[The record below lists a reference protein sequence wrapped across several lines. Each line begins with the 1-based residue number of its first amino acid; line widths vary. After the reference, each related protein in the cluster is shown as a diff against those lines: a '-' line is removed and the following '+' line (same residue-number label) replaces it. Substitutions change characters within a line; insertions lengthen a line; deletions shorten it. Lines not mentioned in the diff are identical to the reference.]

1 MSERHDVLIVGGG
14 LVGASL
20 AIALDRLGRDVG
32 LLEASPAGELPAV
45 FDQRNLSFAAATINA
60 LTALRVMQKLSMAP
74 GPIRR
79 IHVSRAGDFG
89 RVQLD
94 AADYDRPWFGQVVV
108 ARDFGQ
114 ALESRLQEL
123 PRLRR
128 YRPMRFLGM
137 GDVIDGYRQVR
148 VADDSGERVLLA
160 RLVVGA
166 DGTSSGVRDAL
177 GIEVDRHDF
186 QQTLFVARVRSQRA
200 PDGTAW
206 ERFTD
211 TGPTALLPR
220 GDRHFGTVHGVA
232 RDQAEAVMA
241 LDDTAWLQRLQQA
254 IGWRAGR
261 LLDSGPRSAYPL
273 IQVLA
278 RALVGERTVLLGN
291 AAQTIHP
298 LGAQGFN
305 LGLRDALTL
314 AELLEVEGDA
324 GSDALLRSYVAR
336 REEDRRQTVAFSGG
350 LARLTSNPAPLLR
363 PLRSLGL
370 VAAQRASVQSRMNRR
385 ARLDV
390 VIVGGGVVGAACALA
405 LADVGLAV
413 ALVEGREP
421 APWQAAQPDLRVF
434 AFAADNV
441 QLLQR
446 LGVWPTIAQARAWP
460 YRRMQVWDAAGG
472 DDLLF
477 DADRFGR
484 RELGFIVENGL
495 LQDRLW
501 AALPAAG
508 VELHCPA
515 RVEALEQD
523 EHGVRLRLDDGRR
536 IEAALA
542 VAADG
547 AESTLRGLAGI
558 DVERHDYLQRGV
570 VAYVDSELP
579 NQATAWQR
587 FLPTGPLALLPV
599 AERRSSIVW
608 TLPDDEAARVLAL
621 DEDAFNRELTRA
633 FAARLGELRLASPR
647 AAFPLRRQ
655 LARHYVAGRVLALG
669 DAAHVVHP
677 LAGQGVNLGL
687 RDVAALQHWLAPSAE
702 RRGQPR
708 LSPQRVQRWARER
721 RSDNQIA
728 AYSFEAINRLF
739 SNDEMHLTLARGR
752 ALGCVGK
759 WPPLVQAFW
768 KRAAGV

>member
-1 MSERHDVLIVGGG
+1 VGHAGAASAYHAPMSERHDVLIVGGG

-60 LTALRVMQKLSMAP
+60 LTALGVMQKLSMAP

-94 AADYDRPWFGQVVV
+94 AAEYDRPWFGQVVV

-123 PRLRR
+123 SRLRR
-128 YRPMRFLGM
+128 YRPMRFLGL
-137 GDVIDGYRQVR
+137 GEVIDGYRQVR
-148 VADDSGERVLLA
+148 VADDSGEQVLLA

-177 GIEVDRHDF
+177 GIDVDRHDF

-278 RALVGERTVLLGN
+278 RTLVGERSVLLGN

-324 GSDALLRSYVAR
+324 GSDELLRSYVDR

-370 VAAQRASVQSRMNRR
+370 VAAQRASVQSM
-385 ARLDV
+385 L
-390 VIVGGGVVGAACALA
+390 VGGAMGFRG
-405 LADVGLAV
+405 DV
-413 ALVEGREP
+413 P
-421 APWQAAQPDLRVF
+421 
-434 AFAADNV
+434 
-441 QLLQR
+441 R
-446 LGVWPTIAQARAWP
+446 LCRG
-460 YRRMQVWDAAGG
+460 
-472 DDLLF
+472 
-477 DADRFGR
+477 
-484 RELGFIVENGL
+484 
-495 LQDRLW
+495 
-501 AALPAAG
+501 
-508 VELHCPA
+508 
-515 RVEALEQD
+515 
-523 EHGVRLRLDDGRR
+523 
-536 IEAALA
+536 EAA
-542 VAADG
+542 
-547 AESTLRGLAGI
+547 
-558 DVERHDYLQRGV
+558 
-570 VAYVDSELP
+570 
-579 NQATAWQR
+579 
-587 FLPTGPLALLPV
+587 
-599 AERRSSIVW
+599 
-608 TLPDDEAARVLAL
+608 
-621 DEDAFNRELTRA
+621 
-633 FAARLGELRLASPR
+633 
-647 AAFPLRRQ
+647 
-655 LARHYVAGRVLALG
+655 
-669 DAAHVVHP
+669 
-677 LAGQGVNLGL
+677 
-687 RDVAALQHWLAPSAE
+687 
-702 RRGQPR
+702 
-708 LSPQRVQRWARER
+708 
-721 RSDNQIA
+721 
-728 AYSFEAINRLF
+728 
-739 SNDEMHLTLARGR
+739 
-752 ALGCVGK
+752 
-759 WPPLVQAFW
+759 
-768 KRAAGV
+768 